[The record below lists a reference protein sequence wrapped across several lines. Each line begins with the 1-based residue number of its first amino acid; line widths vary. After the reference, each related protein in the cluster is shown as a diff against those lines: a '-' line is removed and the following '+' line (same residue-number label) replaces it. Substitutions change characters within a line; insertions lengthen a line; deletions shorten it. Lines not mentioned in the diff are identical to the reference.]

1 MSERNEYKNR
11 LRELGGS
18 DYEIVDGQPNIKGW
32 DVKDENGQYIGEVEE
47 LLFDPQS
54 RKVRYIVL
62 DLEGNAYDLDARKV
76 LVPIGIAALHE
87 KDDDVILQ
95 RVHAESFRSLPDYDE
110 DNLNEE
116 TEMRIR
122 NSFSGASA
130 AGSYGTSDEFYSH
143 DHFNDRNLYQ
153 HRTMFRDA
161 NQPTTDSMR
170 SDKMNTDSHEESGI
184 RLRSRMSNDMNE
196 EDTMREQGM
205 SNDRLS
211 ADRTT
216 NEYLRNQAG
225 TENSN
230 DLYSSETNMNKK
242 SSDDTNS
249 DLD

>member
-130 AGSYGTSDEFYSH
+130 
-143 DHFNDRNLYQ
+143 
-153 HRTMFRDA
+153 
-161 NQPTTDSMR
+161 
-170 SDKMNTDSHEESGI
+170 
-184 RLRSRMSNDMNE
+184 
-196 EDTMREQGM
+196 
-205 SNDRLS
+205 
-211 ADRTT
+211 
-216 NEYLRNQAG
+216 
-225 TENSN
+225 
-230 DLYSSETNMNKK
+230 
-242 SSDDTNS
+242 
-249 DLD
+249 